1 MHTDFT
7 FALEIAV
14 VFLILAVGLLKCSES
29 DDVSECHALAVFG
42 DYFFLLPGRNCTFF
56 WEPPWL

>member
-7 FALEIAV
+7 LALEVTVAI
-14 VFLILAVGLLKCSES
+14 LILAVGLLKCSES
-29 DDVSECHALAVFG
+29 DDVSECHALVVFG
-42 DYFFLLPGRNCTFF
+42 DYFFLLLGRNWTFF